1 MSHTSYLFRGG
12 DEWQISIFVSLTA
25 LCHLSS
31 NLIHVLMNQLP
42 EQSVANAGSL
52 IALRKLKNLPNAIYI
67 SYENKCTAYVHM
79 SLTFFILSFQ
89 VHELCDNFCQR
100 YISCLKGK
108 MPIDLVIDERDTK
121 PGDLG
126 DNNNNSSNGG
136 GNGGGAGSG
145 NGGNSGGR
153 GNPDTTGHSSDNSST
168 PDQVSVNLI

>member
-1 MSHTSYLFRGG
+1 MCTSFISNMYIVMIQFYLC
-12 DEWQISIFVSLTA
+12 ISSL
-25 LCHLSS
+25 
-31 NLIHVLMNQLP
+31 
-42 EQSVANAGSL
+42 
-52 IALRKLKNLPNAIYI
+52 
-67 SYENKCTAYVHM
+67 
-79 SLTFFILSFQ
+79 FFQ

-108 MPIDLVIDERDTK
+108 MPIDLVIDERDSK

-145 NGGNSGGR
+145 NGGHPGGR

-168 PDQVSVNLI
+168 PDQVSFNFNALIHIFTVLSSILFNALFSYKI